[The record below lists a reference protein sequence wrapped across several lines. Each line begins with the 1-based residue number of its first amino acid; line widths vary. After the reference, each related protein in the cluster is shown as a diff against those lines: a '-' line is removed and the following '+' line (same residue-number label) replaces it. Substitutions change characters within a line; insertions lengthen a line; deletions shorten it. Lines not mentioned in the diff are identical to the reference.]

1 MTCHTVMF
9 VTGIWHFFPK
19 SHLFLTFAKNRPLKK
34 SPTLNTE
41 FKIDLLCLRVLLNW
55 YIETHKTLKYMG
67 SIVKYIITTINPI
80 LLNMLAGSPLLN
92 RVNHGSEFSN
102 NNFTTH
108 PMQLN
113 KVHIQFIL
121 QNCFTAALHQVQ
133 YSYPWSRYCSLCVC
147 FWLTR
152 H

>member
-1 MTCHTVMF
+1 
-9 VTGIWHFFPK
+9 
-19 SHLFLTFAKNRPLKK
+19 
-34 SPTLNTE
+34 
-41 FKIDLLCLRVLLNW
+41 
-55 YIETHKTLKYMG
+55 MG

-133 YSYPWSRYCSLCVC
+133 YSYPWSRYCSLCMC
-147 FWLTR
+147 FRLAR
-152 H
+152 HQCQRALLMLILLLLLLLLHSFVRLFKVEFLWVPTTELVQFLGRGRVVARGLYRRRVAE